1 MIIKE
6 IMERTFFKTVV
17 YSFSLAILIT
27 SCSVDSLNQ
36 PISTNDSSVDIFK
49 SDSNLKPAIIS
60 QEIQQ
65 QITSNLIEETEW
77 GMNVKNL
84 PTVKQKAKA
93 TVISYLGFDNDK
105 GGYRD
110 ELRQLLNFHELSGS
124 SNIMNM
130 ILQTDGAD
138 QKDLKRYFV
147 VGDSDSSKTVSP
159 YTKFKYER
167 DSADYRVLQAFIK
180 WSYST
185 YPSQLKLLDIDSH
198 GGSFFGITR
207 DDTTGKTISLPD
219 VTKAIKSSTG
229 KVDLLTFDACLMGSA
244 EVLYEIKDVA
254 NVIVGSQDS
263 TLGTGLLYTKALPGI
278 ISSSKNIDEIGRN
291 IVLASDRQGK
301 DFLRRPNKKGNVPN
315 VFTLA
320 AYKGSLIKPFVNEL
334 NSLSKLLISKI
345 PSQKQAIKQAIN
357 GSSPMNVDG
366 DDLGGQRD
374 IYEILGRL
382 NTIITDSQVK
392 DSITKTRNNL
402 NKSIL
407 ISRTHNS
414 EKNAQGM
421 AINISASSV
430 SSDDY
435 KNTAFAKETS
445 WDELIL
451 AINK

>member
-1 MIIKE
+1 MLEFNKKLQE
-6 IMERTFFKTVV
+6 KFTQMSQTGKLFRSE
-17 YSFSLAILIT
+17 LAG
-27 SCSVDSLNQ
+27 
-36 PISTNDSSVDIFK
+36 
-49 SDSNLKPAIIS
+49 
-60 QEIQQ
+60 QQ
-65 QITSNLIEETEW
+65 VW
-77 GMNVKNL
+77 
-84 PTVKQKAKA
+84 
-93 TVISYLGFDNDK
+93 
-105 GGYRD
+105 
-110 ELRQLLNFHELSGS
+110 
-124 SNIMNM
+124 
-130 ILQTDGAD
+130 
-138 QKDLKRYFV
+138 DLY
-147 VGDSDSSKTVSP
+147 
-159 YTKFKYER
+159 
-167 DSADYRVLQAFIK
+167 I
-180 WSYST
+180 
-185 YPSQLKLLDIDSH
+185 
-198 GGSFFGITR
+198 GSFTKETNPIFR
-207 DDTTGKTISLPD
+207 DPLSTSKNCNHCKNFIRRYGNIVSIDENYEIVTMFD
-219 VTKAIKSSTG
+219 VDADSEYENTAKVLSKAIKSSTG